1 MKVSKKILFLLMTTI
16 LTMVSMVPILGQNKV
31 QAATLPITKADL
43 YSKGEVVLFDYDN
56 IGIGVEVIVY
66 QKDGVEYPAYCVNKG
81 RPGVTKVHEYSV
93 SINQMLA
100 NQKIWRAVVNGYP
113 FKTPEEL
120 GCNTM
125 EEAYAATKMAVYD
138 AMYNYDLEKF
148 TIHRDL
154 DSNRRVVAAI
164 KKIITAA
171 RNSTETKIA
180 ATLKIE
186 EITENWQVDNI
197 DSNYISKTY
206 SVKASAANKTYQISL
221 TGENSNRFKITD
233 MQNKEKTEFATTE
246 NFKILLPIADL
257 EKAGEFEITAY
268 SKLETKPVLYGETPN
283 PEWQNFAVTAG
294 TYEETDV
301 TLKQTYQENK
311 TKIEIQ
317 KQDGDTKKPLSNA
330 VFHLLDEN
338 KQVLYTE
345 LTTNEQ
351 GIINLDYLLPGTYYL
366 EEVQSPNGYYGY
378 EDLIPI
384 EIGFQEKVVVKV
396 DNYQEEEEKP
406 EDKPQDEYHFSVGEK
421 KLPRTGF

>member
-1 MKVSKKILFLLMTTI
+1 MKVSKKILFLLMTII
-16 LTMVSMVPILGQNKV
+16 LIMVSMVPILGQNQV

-43 YSKGEVVLFDYDN
+43 YSKGEVVLFEYDN

-66 QKDGVEYPAYCVNKG
+66 KKDGVEYPAYCVNKG
-81 RPGVTKVHEYSV
+81 RPGVTEEHGYSV

-120 GCNTM
+120 GCKTM

-138 AMYNYDLEKF
+138 AMYHYDLKKF

-180 ATLKIE
+180 AILQIKEVTQ
-186 EITENWQVDNI
+186 NWQVDNI
-197 DSNYISKTY
+197 DPNYISKTY

-221 TGENSNRFKITD
+221 TGENSNRFKVTD

-246 NFKILLPIADL
+246 KFKVLLPIADL
-257 EKAGEFEITAY
+257 EQKGEFEITAY

-330 VFHLLDEN
+330 VFHLLDAN

-345 LTTNEQ
+345 LTTNKE
-351 GIINLDYLLPGTYYL
+351 GVINLDYLLPGTYYL
-366 EEVQSPNGYYGY
+366 EEVQSPDGYYGY
-378 EDLIPI
+378 EELIPI
-384 EIGFQEKVVVKV
+384 EVGFQEKVVVKV
-396 DNYQEEEEKP
+396 DNYKEEEEKP

>member
-81 RPGVTKVHEYSV
+81 RPGVTKDHEYSV

-221 TGENSNRFKITD
+221 TGENTNRFKITD
-233 MQNKEKTEFATTE
+233 SNNNEKTEFVTTE

>member
-1 MKVSKKILFLLMTTI
+1 MIIIIAMASLLTI
-16 LTMVSMVPILGQNKV
+16 LEQNQV

-43 YSKGEVVLFDYDN
+43 YSRGEVVLFDYDN
-56 IGIGVEVIVY
+56 IGIGEKVIVY
-66 QKDGVEYPAYCVNKG
+66 QKDGVEYPAYCINKG
-81 RPGVTKVHEYSV
+81 KPGVTEEHEYSV

-100 NQKIWRAVVNGYP
+100 NQKIWRAVINGYP

-120 GCNTM
+120 GCATM

-138 AMYNYDLEKF
+138 AMYHYDLDKF

-154 DSNRRVVAAI
+154 DSNRRVVSAI

-180 ATLKIE
+180 ATLQIKE
-186 EITENWQVDNI
+186 VTQNWQVDKLNP
-197 DSNYISKTY
+197 NYISKTY

-221 TGENSNRFKITD
+221 TGENSNRFKVTD
-233 MQNKEKTEFATTE
+233 MQNKEKAEFATAE
-246 NFKILLPIADL
+246 NFKILLSIADL
-257 EKAGEFEITAY
+257 EQKGEFEINAY

-330 VFHLLDEN
+330 VFHLLDAN

-345 LTTNEQ
+345 LTTNNE
-351 GIINLDYLLPGTYYL
+351 GIINIDYLLPGIYYL
-366 EEVQSPNGYYGY
+366 EEVQSPDGYYGY
-378 EDLIPI
+378 EELIPI
-384 EIGFQEKVVVKV
+384 EVGFQEKVVIKV
-396 DNYQEEEEKP
+396 DNYKEEEEKT
-406 EDKPQDEYHFSVGEK
+406 EEKPQDEYHFSVGEK

>member
-81 RPGVTKVHEYSV
+81 RPGVTKDHEYSV

-180 ATLKIE
+180 ATLQIE

-221 TGENSNRFKITD
+221 TGENTNRFKITD
-233 MQNKEKTEFATTE
+233 SNNNEKTEFVTTE

-396 DNYQEEEEKP
+396 DNYQEQEEKP
-406 EDKPQDEYHFSVGEK
+406 EDEPQEEYHFSVGEK

>member
-81 RPGVTKVHEYSV
+81 RPGVTKDHEYSV

-221 TGENSNRFKITD
+221 TGENTNRFKITD
-233 MQNKEKTEFATTE
+233 SNNNEKTEFVTTE

-396 DNYQEEEEKP
+396 DNYQEQEEKP
-406 EDKPQDEYHFSVGEK
+406 EDEPQEEYHFSVGEK

>member
-1 MKVSKKILFLLMTTI
+1 MTTI

-81 RPGVTKVHEYSV
+81 RPGVTKDHEYSV

>member
-81 RPGVTKVHEYSV
+81 RPGVTKDHEYSV

-186 EITENWQVDNI
+186 EITENWPVDTI

-221 TGENSNRFKITD
+221 TGENTNRFKITD
-233 MQNKEKTEFATTE
+233 SNNNEKTEFVTTE

>member
-81 RPGVTKVHEYSV
+81 RPGVTKDHEYSV

-221 TGENSNRFKITD
+221 TGENTNRFKITD
-233 MQNKEKTEFATTE
+233 SNNNEKTEFVTTE

-283 PEWQNFAVTAG
+283 QEWQNFAVTAG